1 MNFDFDAESL
11 APNSSS
17 VITLA
22 SAGAVQLP
30 VGTTAE
36 QPAATA
42 GRLRWNTTL
51 ARLEFSN
58 GTAWNGLAQQATT
71 LAGYGITDGQPLDSD
86 LTAVA
91 GLTTTGLVVR
101 TGTGTAA
108 TRTITGTA
116 GNITVTNGD
125 GVAGNPTLNLATAGT
140 AGTYATVTTDAF
152 GRVTSGVTTQTTAT
166 GGTGLT
172 AIGTA
177 NQVLG
182 VNAAAT
188 GLEYK
193 TITAGANITV
203 THGANSVTIAATAG
217 GSPGGVNTNVQF
229 NNSGAFGGSNSFNFV
244 TGTNPYVAIAGT
256 TATNQLRVGGA
267 TDIGTST
274 VYIETNNTD
283 NEGQRVYFNS
293 GTPATSGWMS
303 YAYDSSTPYL
313 RITDA
318 DNDPPYVV
326 FHTIGTGTYAAP
338 QYTSVFAA
346 RGTYGSRTGGADA
359 GFAWHIGANQ
369 NGNALITADA
379 PVMELDTQWLR
390 VPVGTTAQ
398 RPTGVNGMARFN
410 TTTGVP
416 ELFGSANWLQQTGII
431 FKSVVTSSITS
442 NATSDFMNVTIP
454 GGTLG
459 TNRALRIRAAGTWST
474 SGSGNRQATMSIIYG
489 GTTMWADNTNNLGS
503 GSTIGWHLDVILA
516 SNNAT
521 GSQTVNGLIFHGGTG
536 AAATGITGD
545 LATNGRAYA
554 VLTGTSSVNSNA
566 AQTLALSVA
575 MTGGTNNWTTYFYT
589 VELI

>member
-22 SAGAVQLP
+22 SVGAVQLP

-116 GNITVTNGD
+116 GNITVSNGD

-203 THGANSVTIAATAG
+203 THGANSITIAATAG
-217 GSPGGVNTNVQF
+217 GSPGGANTNVQF
-229 NNSGAFGGSNSFNFV
+229 NNSGAFGGSNSFNFI

-303 YAYDSSTPYL
+303 YAYDASTPYL

-318 DNDPPYVV
+318 DDDPPYVA

-346 RGTYGSRTGGADA
+346 RGTYASRTGGADA

-369 NGNALITADA
+369 NGNALITADT

-410 TTTGVP
+410 TTTGMP
-416 ELFGSANWLQQTGII
+416 ELFGSANWQQQTGII

-442 NATSDFMNVTIP
+442 NATTDFMNVTIP

-459 TNRALRIRAAGTWST
+459 TNRALRIRAAGTWNT
-474 SGSGNRQATMSIIYG
+474 SAGGNRQATMTISYG
-489 GTTMWADNTNNLGS
+489 GTTMWSDNTANLGS
-503 GSTIGWHLDVILA
+503 PNTIGWHLDVILA
-516 SNNAT
+516 ANNAT
-521 GSQTVNGLIFHGGTG
+521 GAQTVNGLIFHGGTG
-536 AAATGITGD
+536 AANTGITGD
-545 LATNGRAYA
+545 LAANGRAYA

-566 AQTLALSVA
+566 AQALKLSVS
-575 MTGGTNNWTTYFYT
+575 MSGGTNNWTTYFYT